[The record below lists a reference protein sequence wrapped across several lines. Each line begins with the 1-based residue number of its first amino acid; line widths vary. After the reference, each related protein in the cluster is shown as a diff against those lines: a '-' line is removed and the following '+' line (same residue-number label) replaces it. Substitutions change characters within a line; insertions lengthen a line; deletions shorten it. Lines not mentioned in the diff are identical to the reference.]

1 MIKRLT
7 IFLATGAYAGLIP
20 VMPGTFGTLW
30 GIPLAYLLSQ
40 RSLHEQAAATVAV
53 TIVSIIIAGRAARH
67 MGGGDPSSIV
77 CDEIAGFLASI
88 FLIPFS
94 WFNAILVF
102 ILFRFFDILKPYPIR
117 LMERRIKGGPGIV
130 LDDIMAG
137 FYANISAH
145 IILWGAGW

>member
-7 IFLATGAYAGLIP
+7 IFLSTGAYAGFIP

-30 GIPLAYLLSQ
+30 GVPLAYLLSG
-40 RSLHEQAAATVAV
+40 RPLHEQAVATLAV
-53 TIVSIIIAGRAARH
+53 TIASVLIAGRAARY
-67 MGGGDPSSIV
+67 MGANDPQSIV
-77 CDEIAGFLASI
+77 CDEIAGFLTSI
-88 FLIPFS
+88 LLIPFS

-117 LMERRIKGGPGIV
+117 LMERRIKGGAGIV

-137 FYANISAH
+137 VYANISAH
-145 IILWGAGW
+145 VILWGIR

>member
-30 GIPLAYLLSQ
+30 GVPLAWLLSG
-40 RSLHEQAAATVAV
+40 RTLHEQAAAIIAV
-53 TIVSIIIAGRAARH
+53 TVVSIFIAGRAARY
-67 MGGGDPSSIV
+67 MGKGDPSSVV
-77 CDEIAGFLASI
+77 CDEIAGYLASI
-88 FLIPFS
+88 FFIPFS
-94 WFNAILVF
+94 LFNAILVF

-117 LMERRIKGGPGIV
+117 LMERRIKGGAGIV

-137 FYANISAH
+137 VYANISAH
-145 IILWGAGW
+145 LVLWSIR